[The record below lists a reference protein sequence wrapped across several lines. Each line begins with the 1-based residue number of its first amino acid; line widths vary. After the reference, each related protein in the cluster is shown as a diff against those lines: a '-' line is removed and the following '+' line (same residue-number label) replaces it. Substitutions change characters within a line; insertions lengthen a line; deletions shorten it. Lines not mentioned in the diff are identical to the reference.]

1 MSFWLNKL
9 ITCKKKKKTRE
20 SAIKENP
27 SPASDLSD
35 TWFADWKT

>member
-9 ITCKKKKKTRE
+9 ITCKKKTRE
-20 SAIKENP
+20 SAIKENL

>member
-9 ITCKKKKKTRE
+9 ITCKKKKTRE

-27 SPASDLSD
+27 SPASDMSD